1 MKTATTQTNVQH
13 ANATSQTEVAREEA
27 RSALARLET
36 GQRDAMEELRVAL
49 CTLVGA
55 LRRDGLSREA
65 TLESVRTF
73 IATPVTTDGTR
84 SLTPIVDEVHCKH
97 DREASGETQ
106 EKPCP
111 EHFEA
116 PIRTSATVAAL
127 P

>member
-84 SLTPIVDEVHCKH
+84 SLTPIV
-97 DREASGETQ
+97 REALAELTLQ
-106 EKPCP
+106 WC
-111 EHFEA
+111 
-116 PIRTSATVAAL
+116 ATEYDRLGPVSDA
-127 P
+127 